1 MNAGSPDLAAYAR
14 AVAPHVDRLA
24 IAVHKHVR
32 PAGRALVQ
40 EFGLRHPGVLVDAR
54 ATLLAGPIALDDL
67 AAIERYVPR
76 DELAAALEEH
86 VGQGLLTHEVGT
98 GGRYVATPRGRDFLR
113 RLTAAQGETITALWA
128 ARAAALPVL
137 VATATRAADHA
148 AAILPRAA
156 YPAFHGQDAAPDPA
170 GATPA
175 HLLLT
180 RLTTLRYLRADAHAA
195 AWRSRG
201 LDAAQGA
208 VFTALWR
215 ARTPLTTDE
224 ARGLVSN
231 GDAADRVLETL
242 HERGLTAQEAGGWRI
257 SAAGRALRDAIERD
271 TDRGAAPPF
280 VTLAPPERT
289 AFLTGLER
297 LA

>member
-1 MNAGSPDLAAYAR
+1 LNAVSPDLAAYAR

-24 IAVHKHVR
+24 MAVHKHVR

-54 ATLLAGPIALDDL
+54 VILLAGPIALDDL
-67 AAIERYVPR
+67 AAIERYASR
-76 DELAAALEEH
+76 DELIAALEEH
-86 VGQGLLTHEVGT
+86 VGQGLLAREVCGHNV
-98 GGRYVATPRGRDFLR
+98 GGRYVATPRGRDFLL
-113 RLTAAQGETITALWA
+113 RLTAAQGETITNLWA
-128 ARAAALPVL
+128 ARAATLPTL

-201 LDAAQGA
+201 L
-208 VFTALWR
+208 AL
-215 ARTPLTTDE
+215 ARP
-224 ARGLVSN
+224 R
-231 GDAADRVLETL
+231 
-242 HERGLTAQEAGGWRI
+242 
-257 SAAGRALRDAIERD
+257 
-271 TDRGAAPPF
+271 RGASGRLHGA
-280 VTLAPPERT
+280 LARASPAHRRRGARPR
-289 AFLTGLER
+289 LER
-297 LA
+297 RRCGSRAGDPA